1 MEISEFLLLL
11 GKSRKERGIRFELQ
25 PERRTLIVPFL
36 ECSVSPCYIIQDTK
50 ERSVFQVIAEEYFQ
64 DTATPLID
72 RAAQTT
78 GISYVEYRRI
88 FSAAWEFSYHD
99 RVLRGQLL
107 EACGITEIP
116 LESRKRCPWQCHK
129 NPTSHQTKT

>member
-1 MEISEFLLLL
+1 MEVNEFLQLLC
-11 GKSRKERGIRFELQ
+11 KARTERGIQFQLVPDQ
-25 PERRTLIVPFL
+25 RTLIIPFL

-107 EACGITEIP
+107 EACAITEIP
-116 LESRKRCPWQCHK
+116 LESRKGCPWQCHK
-129 NPTSHQTKT
+129 PPTSHQTKT